1 MSDIPDAVS
10 PDMLRSLL
18 NRDDAP
24 LSKIIPE
31 LNFGQRF
38 GGPCDLQFVVS
49 SLIAKSSNGVN
60 IVQLMMTALHLLT
73 EIETQLKSQTQQM
86 AAGEGGFAQLDN
98 KERDVLMRVADR
110 NHGFVRSAALS
121 LEQVLDIFAPISSQL
136 RIQELLKQGA
146 ITPDTRMP
154 LPQMRSILLFSD
166 EILAS
171 LEISRE
177 DITSYLGKNDTLQT
191 P

>member
-10 PDMLRSLL
+10 SDMLRSLL
-18 NRDDAP
+18 DRTDAP

-86 AAGEGGFAQLDN
+86 AAGEGGFEQLDN
-98 KERDVLMRVADR
+98 KERDVLIRVADR